1 MFYYINIFF
10 IFSMFG
16 YIMECIFNFICK
28 ENPGSGILSLP
39 WTPIYGFGSVLILLA
54 YNFIQKS
61 IHLLGYQKAILL
73 GFSMM
78 IILTIIELIG
88 GIFIE
93 KVFHKVFWDYRKF
106 KFNIGKYISLEVSL
120 IWAFSSV
127 IISYIVIPFL
137 KPYILTIPNYIT
149 ITFIILFILDNIH
162 MYLTGKINK

>member
-1 MFYYINIFF
+1 M
-10 IFSMFG
+10 FSMFG

-39 WTPIYGFGSVLILLA
+39 WTPIYGFGSVLILLV

-61 IHLLGYQKAILL
+61 IHILGYQKAILL
-73 GFSMM
+73 SFSMM

-93 KVFHKVFWDYRKF
+93 KTFHKVFWDYRKF

-137 KPYILTIPNYIT
+137 KPYILTIPEYIT

>member
-137 KPYILTIPNYIT
+137 KPYILTIPEYIT

-162 MYLTGKINK
+162 MYLTGKVNK

>member
-10 IFSMFG
+10 MFSMFG

-39 WTPIYGFGSVLILLA
+39 WTPIYGFGSVLILLV

-137 KPYILTIPNYIT
+137 KPYILTIPEYIT

>member
-28 ENPGSGILSLP
+28 EKPGSGILSLP
-39 WTPIYGFGSVLILLA
+39 WTPIYGFGSVLIVLV
-54 YNFIQKS
+54 YNFIQND
-61 IHLLGYQKAILL
+61 IHILGYQKAILL
-73 GFSMM
+73 SFSMM

-93 KVFHKVFWDYRKF
+93 KTFHKVFWDYRKF

-137 KPYILTIPNYIT
+137 KPYILTIPEYIT

>member
-1 MFYYINIFF
+1 M
-10 IFSMFG
+10 FSMFG

-39 WTPIYGFGSVLILLA
+39 WTPIYGFGSVLILLV

-61 IHLLGYQKAILL
+61 NHLLGYQKAILL

-137 KPYILTIPNYIT
+137 KPYILTIPEYIT
-149 ITFIILFILDNIH
+149 ITFIILFLLDNIH
-162 MYLTGKINK
+162 MYLTGKVNK

>member
-1 MFYYINIFF
+1 M
-10 IFSMFG
+10 FSMFG

-39 WTPIYGFGSVLILLA
+39 WTPIYGFGSVLILLV

-137 KPYILTIPNYIT
+137 KPYILTIPEYIT

>member
-10 IFSMFG
+10 MFSMFG

-39 WTPIYGFGSVLILLA
+39 WTPIYGFGSVLILLV

-137 KPYILTIPNYIT
+137 KPYILTIPEYIT

-162 MYLTGKINK
+162 MYLTGKVNK

>member
-1 MFYYINIFF
+1 
-10 IFSMFG
+10 MFG

-137 KPYILTIPNYIT
+137 KPYILTIPEYIT

>member
-39 WTPIYGFGSVLILLA
+39 WTPIYGFGSVLILLV

-61 IHLLGYQKAILL
+61 NHLLGYQKAILL

-93 KVFHKVFWDYRKF
+93 KVFHKVLWDYRKF

-137 KPYILTIPNYIT
+137 KPYILIIPEYIT

>member
-39 WTPIYGFGSVLILLA
+39 WTPIYGFGSVLILLV

-61 IHLLGYQKAILL
+61 IHILGYQKAILL

-137 KPYILTIPNYIT
+137 KPYILTIPEYIT